1 MAQTADQT
9 KPRIRSTATTETQ
22 RDLAETRGFAHGG
35 PDQRDEPAD
44 QRLEQLFP
52 HRGGEGDVRGTG
64 LVYVLPCTAVYE
76 TAPSD
81 EVRLVENGEYW
92 GRSDGHQDRWVFM
105 DKERHATLRKFAWTK
120 IVRHRLVPKNYF
132 PDDPTLQD
140 YWRQR
145 RLRTTATDSRYRQV
159 FQRQRGLCP
168 VCLQPVENGEAT
180 HLHHVLPKKR
190 GGMDDLVNCG

>member
-1 MAQTADQT
+1 MLIAQYDTALCEDNSLIVAMAQTADQT

-22 RDLAETRGFAHGG
+22 RDLAQTRGFAHGG

-81 EVRLVENGEYW
+81 EVRLVENGEIL
-92 GRSDGHQDRWVFM
+92 GPIRW
-105 DKERHATLRKFAWTK
+105 T
-120 IVRHRLVPKNYF
+120 
-132 PDDPTLQD
+132 
-140 YWRQR
+140 
-145 RLRTTATDSRYRQV
+145 SRPV
-159 FQRQRGLCP
+159 GLHGQGTSCYP
-168 VCLQPVENGEAT
+168 
-180 HLHHVLPKKR
+180 
-190 GGMDDLVNCG
+190 